1 MRIALDATYSIDK
14 HPSGIAI
21 YSREILNGLADAYPE
36 DSFIHCYR
44 AKQYGQASRPVRPNV
59 ENHSLLPLLGGMFA
73 RPGIFHA
80 LNQRV
85 DSRLGKKVVATFH
98 DLFVLTGDYSTP
110 DFRRRFAKQ
119 ARIAERNADL
129 IIAVSQFTAKQVEE
143 LLGVD
148 AKRIRVIPHGAYA
161 PSAAARVEK
170 KMVLSVGAIQLRKNT
185 ARLVEAF
192 EKLPED
198 WKLVLA
204 GAVTGYGAESIL
216 ERIQA
221 SPAQKRICVAG
232 YVSAEELQRLYA
244 RAAIFAFP
252 SLDEGFGIPVLEA
265 MAHGVPVVTSNCSA
279 LPEVAGEAALLV
291 DPKNVDAIAAA
302 LMDLASSAER
312 RQKLSEAGRM
322 RAELF
327 KWRRAVDQTYGVYQ
341 ELLR

>member
-1 MRIALDATYSIDK
+1 
-14 HPSGIAI
+14 
-21 YSREILNGLADAYPE
+21 
-36 DSFIHCYR
+36 
-44 AKQYGQASRPVRPNV
+44 
-59 ENHSLLPLLGGMFA
+59 
-73 RPGIFHA
+73 
-80 LNQRV
+80 
-85 DSRLGKKVVATFH
+85 
-98 DLFVLTGDYSTP
+98 
-110 DFRRRFAKQ
+110 
-119 ARIAERNADL
+119 
-129 IIAVSQFTAKQVEE
+129 
-143 LLGVD
+143 
-148 AKRIRVIPHGAYA
+148 
-161 PSAAARVEK
+161 
-170 KMVLSVGAIQLRKNT
+170 MVLSVGAIQLRTNT